1 MTVKLYVVG
10 SGHEQSDP
18 AIQWIRFGTCEIQ
31 PLTREVFVNGQ
42 VCSMEPKVFDLLL
55 YLIKERSR
63 VISKDELLEHI
74 WKGAFVSES
83 VIARTIM
90 KARKAIGDHMPDC
103 PFIKTIHCVGYRFIP
118 PVDIG
123 YDTATPPAD
132 SIDVERLRISMKPYA
147 TEDRTV

>member
-1 MTVKLYVVG
+1 MTFKSYVV
-10 SGHEQSDP
+10 SSRYEQFDSS
-18 AIQWIRFGTCEIQ
+18 IKSIRFGTCEIQ

-42 VCSMEPKVFDLLL
+42 ACSVEPKVFDLLL
-55 YLIKERSR
+55 YLIKERNR

-90 KARKAIGDHMPDC
+90 KARKAIGGHMPDC

-118 PVDIG
+118 PVDIC
-123 YDTATPPAD
+123 YNTASPPVD
-132 SIDVERLRISMKPYA
+132 SIDGECPPFPGMAYVK
-147 TEDRTV
+147 EDRTV